1 MNKLPKYI
9 IDRNKKT
16 IPNRRKNSVNLNKA
30 LGTLG
35 SPSNIN
41 PIVVI
46 TDEMVRMFK
55 SVFFIAIVL
64 DYY

>member
-16 IPNRRKNSVNLNKA
+16 IPNRRKNSVNLNKT

-46 TDEMVRMFK
+46 TDEMVRMFT
-55 SVFFIAIVL
+55 VFFFIV
-64 DYY
+64 

>member
-35 SPSNIN
+35 SPSIIN
-41 PIVVI
+41 PIVVRM
-46 TDEMVRMFK
+46 DEMVKMFN
-55 SVFFIAIVL
+55 SVFFITIVL